1 MLIELTIQNFAI
13 IDDLALKFAPGFNVL
28 TGETGAGKSII
39 LDAVSLLL
47 GGRASNEEIRSGEA
61 AAVVEG
67 LFVLTPG
74 RTRDAIQSVIDREEL
89 QGDSVDHLLLAREV
103 RRGGRNICRVNGH
116 LTTLTVL
123 QEATR

>member
-1 MLIELTIQNFAI
+1 MLIELTIKNFAI
-13 IDDLALKFAPGFNVL
+13 IDDLTLKVAPGFNVL

-74 RTRDAIQSVIDREEL
+74 RFGRSPAVGAGSAPWGPE
-89 QGDSVDHLLLAREV
+89 HLP
-103 RRGGRNICRVNGH
+103 G
-116 LTTLTVL
+116 
-123 QEATR
+123 